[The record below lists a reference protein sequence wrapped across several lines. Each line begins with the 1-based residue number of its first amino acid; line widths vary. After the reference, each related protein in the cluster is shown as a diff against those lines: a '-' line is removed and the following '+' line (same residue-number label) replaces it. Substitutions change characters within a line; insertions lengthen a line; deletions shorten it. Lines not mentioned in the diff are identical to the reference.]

1 MNQLV
6 YLHKNRCTNEVFY
19 VGVGN
24 MSRAYDENSRSKEWK
39 ENISECYFN
48 VEIIAKNLSKEIAF
62 RIERSLIE
70 MYGLKNLVNKTKGG
84 SGALGYKHTSET
96 KIKIAKGQLGRKRSK
111 EEIQKSVDKKNELYS
126 HTYKH
131 IKTGQ
136 IFKGLKKACVY
147 FDISYN
153 LEIQRIKRNSYNKN
167 FELIK

>member
-1 MNQLV
+1 MRQLV

-24 MSRAYDENSRSKEWK
+24 MSRAYDESNRSKEWK

-62 RIERSLIE
+62 KIERSLIE

-84 SGALGYKHTSET
+84 VGALGYKHTDET
-96 KIKIAKGQLGRKRSK
+96 KIKIANGQLGRKRNK
-111 EEIQKSVDKKNELYS
+111 EEIQKSIDKKYELYS

-131 IKTGQ
+131 IKTGK
-136 IFKGLKKACVY
+136 IFKGLKKACLY
-147 FDISYN
+147 FDIQYN
-153 LEIQRIKRNSYNKN
+153 LEVQRIKRNSYNKN
-167 FELIK
+167 YELIK